1 MSKWVYLVA
10 GSILGGLARY
20 ILAGAVYEKMGTSF
34 PYGTLIVN
42 LSGCFLVGFFSSLVD
57 DKFFLGPNSRILL
70 MTGFCGAY
78 TTFSTYMFETGSL
91 VREGQVSMAFLN
103 IFVSTAV
110 GFGAYWLGVVIG
122 DVI

>member
-10 GSILGGLARY
+10 GSILGGIARY

-42 LSGCFLVGFFSSLVD
+42 LSGCFLIGFFSSLVD

-78 TTFSTYMFETGSL
+78 TTFSTYMFETGNL
-91 VREGQVSMAFLN
+91 VKEGQVSMAFLN
-103 IFVSTAV
+103 ILVSTVV
-110 GFGAYWLGVVIG
+110 GFGAYWLGVIIG
-122 DVI
+122 DII

>member
-1 MSKWVYLVA
+1 MSKWFYLVA
-10 GSILGGLARY
+10 GSILGGMARY

-42 LSGCFLVGFFSSLVD
+42 LSGCFLIGFFSSLVD
-57 DKFFLGPNSRILL
+57 DKFFLGPNARILL

-78 TTFSTYMFETGSL
+78 TTFSTYMFETGNL
-91 VREGQVSMAFLN
+91 VKEGQVSMAFLN
-103 IFVSTAV
+103 ILVSTAV
-110 GFGAYWLGVVIG
+110 GFGAYWLGVIIG